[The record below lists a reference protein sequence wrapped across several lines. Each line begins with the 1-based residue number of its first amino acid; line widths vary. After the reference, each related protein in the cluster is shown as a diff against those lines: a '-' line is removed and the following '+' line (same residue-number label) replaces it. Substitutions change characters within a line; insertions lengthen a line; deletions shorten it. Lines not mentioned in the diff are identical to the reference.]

1 MDGRSGFETSIALVF
16 KDKQVF
22 FIVINISIL
31 CCQDLFDAYSLFF
44 FFKHN
49 FVLFHSIFFDM
60 HVNLYTLNLV
70 FFSNFSFL
78 TMNSVIRAMD

>member
-1 MDGRSGFETSIALVF
+1 MDGRFGFETCIALVF

-22 FIVINISIL
+22 FIVINISKL

-44 FFKHN
+44 FLN
-49 FVLFHSIFFDM
+49 IILSSILLFFNM